1 MFYISLNVTIK
12 ARNTC
17 VLAVVHYRRTTRDDP
32 FRSSCAQADPICC
45 DLLRTMQ
52 MTTAYNYVHVC
63 VVDLPSQCCHYS
75 SGANRAGKQIPLSVL
90 IASQS
95 SVMSVHA
102 VCTAH
107 CSCSRDVRI
116 KESDVIIAY
125 FMTSWRVSAVFGAS
139 FVVGAQS
146 RFALKHSC
154 AIIRHLSSH

>member
-1 MFYISLNVTIK
+1 MEIECTTM
-12 ARNTC
+12 TC
-17 VLAVVHYRRTTRDDP
+17 TVLPLKVILCRGCGQLTPSD
-32 FRSSCAQADPICC
+32 
-45 DLLRTMQ
+45 
-52 MTTAYNYVHVC
+52 C
-63 VVDLPSQCCHYS
+63 VVDLFSQCCHYS

-102 VCTAH
+102 VCKIQ

-146 RFALKHSC
+146 WFALKHSYGV
-154 AIIRHLSSH
+154 IRHLSSH